1 MIVFECLA
9 LGALVCGGLLIN
21 CALCRYIG
29 LGGFSFQ
36 TDKATVSLGYY
47 SFELTSL
54 GKGFPDSQTLQRNS
68 IRNTISN

>member
-1 MIVFECLA
+1 VIVFECLA

-36 TDKATVSLGYY
+36 TDKATVQYHWVIIHS
-47 SFELTSL
+47 S
-54 GKGFPDSQTLQRNS
+54 
-68 IRNTISN
+68 

>member
-9 LGALVCGGLLIN
+9 LGALVCGGLLLIVL
-21 CALCRYIG
+21 CAVG

-68 IRNTISN
+68 IRNTISK